1 MLLSTSIA
9 TYLWHFSPEE
19 TVDILA
25 EAGFTALD
33 FGFFNPRY
41 YAKDL
46 AGCFFTELRK
56 KAEDKGLVFNQAHAP
71 FPSGVGRPE
80 RDEEIFADIV
90 RSMKNASLLGVKNI
104 VVHPVQYLVYANVG
118 VPEKLFEM
126 NIGFYNRLKPYCEE
140 YGIRVAVENMWQDKV
155 LAGRCDTRI
164 GHSTCST
171 PAEFI
176 RYMDALGD
184 SRCFTA
190 CLDLGHTMLVHEK
203 PEDFIRALGHD
214 RLGALHV
221 HDTDGKSDLHTL
233 PFYGG
238 MGYWDRITDALC
250 DIDYVGDL
258 TYEAGNFLAPL
269 PKELY
274 GAASRFMAEVGT
286 YLIGRCR

>member
-9 TYLWHFSPEE
+9 IYLHQFSPEE
-19 TVDILA
+19 TVDMLA

-33 FGFFNPRY
+33 FGFFNARY

-46 AGCFFTELRK
+46 DGRFFTELRK

-71 FPSGVGRPE
+71 FPSGVGKPD

-90 RSMKNASLLGVKNI
+90 RSMKNASLLGAKNI
-104 VVHPVQYLVYANVG
+104 VVHPVQYLVYANDG
-118 VPEKLFEM
+118 VPEKLFEL
-126 NIGFYNRLKPYCEE
+126 NVAFYNRLKPYCEE
-140 YGIRVAVENMWQDKV
+140 YGIRVAVENMWQDKE

-176 RYMDALGD
+176 RYMDALD
-184 SRCFTA
+184 SKSFTA
-190 CLDLGHTMLVHEK
+190 CLDLGHAMLVHEK

-221 HDTDGKSDLHTL
+221 HDTDGNRDLHTL

-238 MGYWDRITDALC
+238 MGYWDRITDALL
-250 DIDYVGDL
+250 DIGYVGDL
-258 TYEAGNFLAPL
+258 TYEAENFLAPL

-286 YLIGRCR
+286 YLIGRCK

>member
-9 TYLWHFSPEE
+9 IYLHQFSPEE
-19 TVDILA
+19 TVDMLA

-33 FGFFNPRY
+33 FGFFNARY

-46 AGCFFTELRK
+46 DGRFFTELRK

-71 FPSGVGRPE
+71 FPSGVGKPD

-90 RSMKNASLLGVKNI
+90 RSMKNASLLGAKNI
-104 VVHPVQYLVYANVG
+104 VVHPVQYLVYANDG
-118 VPEKLFEM
+118 VPEKLFEL
-126 NIGFYNRLKPYCEE
+126 NVAFYTRLKPYCEE
-140 YGIRVAVENMWQDKV
+140 YGIRVAVENMWQDKE

-176 RYMDALGD
+176 RYMDALD
-184 SRCFTA
+184 SKSFTA
-190 CLDLGHTMLVHEK
+190 CLDLGHAMLVHEK

-221 HDTDGKSDLHTL
+221 HDTDGNRDLHTL

-238 MGYWDRITDALC
+238 MGYWDRITDALR
-250 DIDYVGDL
+250 DIGYVGDL
-258 TYEAGNFLAPL
+258 TYEAENFLAPL

-286 YLIGRCR
+286 YLIGRCK

>member
-9 TYLWHFSPEE
+9 IYLHQFSPEE
-19 TVDILA
+19 TVDMLA

-33 FGFFNPRY
+33 FGFFNARY

-46 AGCFFTELRK
+46 DGRFFTELRK

-71 FPSGVGRPE
+71 FPSGVGKPD

-90 RSMKNASLLGVKNI
+90 RSMKNASLLGAKNI
-104 VVHPVQYLVYANVG
+104 VVHPVQYLVYANDG
-118 VPEKLFEM
+118 VPEKLFEL
-126 NIGFYNRLKPYCEE
+126 NVAFYNRLKPYCEE
-140 YGIRVAVENMWQDKV
+140 YGIRVAVENMWQDKE

-176 RYMDALGD
+176 RYMDALD
-184 SRCFTA
+184 SKSFTA
-190 CLDLGHTMLVHEK
+190 CLDLGHAMLVHEK

-221 HDTDGKSDLHTL
+221 HDTDGNRDLHTL

-238 MGYWDRITDALC
+238 MGYWDRITDALR
-250 DIDYVGDL
+250 DIGYVGDL
-258 TYEAGNFLAPL
+258 TYEAENFLAPL

-286 YLIGRCR
+286 YLIGRCK

>member
-9 TYLWHFSPEE
+9 IYLHQFSPEE
-19 TVDILA
+19 TVDMLA

-33 FGFFNPRY
+33 FGFFNARY

-46 AGCFFTELRK
+46 DGRFFTELRK

-71 FPSGVGRPE
+71 FPSGVGKPD

-90 RSMKNASLLGVKNI
+90 RSMKNASLLGAKNI
-104 VVHPVQYLVYANVG
+104 VVHPVQYFVYANDG
-118 VPEKLFEM
+118 VPEKLFEL
-126 NIGFYNRLKPYCEE
+126 NVAFYNRLKPYCEE
-140 YGIRVAVENMWQDKV
+140 YGIRVAVENMWQDKE

-171 PAEFI
+171 QAEFI
-176 RYMDALGD
+176 RYMDALD
-184 SRCFTA
+184 DKSFTA
-190 CLDLGHTMLVHEK
+190 CLELGHAMLVHEK

-221 HDTDGKSDLHTL
+221 HDTDGNRDLHTL

-238 MGYWDRITDALC
+238 MGYWDRITDALR
-250 DIDYVGDL
+250 DIGYVGDL

-286 YLIGRCR
+286 YLIGRCK

>member
-9 TYLWHFSPEE
+9 IYLHQFSPEE
-19 TVDILA
+19 TVDMLA

-33 FGFFNPRY
+33 FGFFNARY

-46 AGCFFTELRK
+46 DGRFFTELRK

-71 FPSGVGRPE
+71 FPSGVGKPD

-90 RSMKNASLLGVKNI
+90 RSMKNASLLGAKNI
-104 VVHPVQYLVYANVG
+104 VVHPVQYLVYANDG
-118 VPEKLFEM
+118 VPEKLFEL
-126 NIGFYNRLKPYCEE
+126 NVAFYNRLKPYCEE
-140 YGIRVAVENMWQDKV
+140 YGIRVAVENMWQDKE

-176 RYMDALGD
+176 RYIDALD
-184 SRCFTA
+184 SKSFTA
-190 CLDLGHTMLVHEK
+190 CLDLGHAMLVHEK

-221 HDTDGKSDLHTL
+221 HDTDGNRDLHTL

-238 MGYWDRITDALC
+238 MGYWDRITDALR
-250 DIDYVGDL
+250 DIGYVGDL
-258 TYEAGNFLAPL
+258 TYEAENFLAPL

-286 YLIGRCR
+286 YLIGRCK

>member
-9 TYLWHFSPEE
+9 IYLHQLSPEE
-19 TVDILA
+19 TVDMLA

-33 FGFFNPRY
+33 FGFFNARY

-46 AGCFFTELRK
+46 DGRFFTELRK

-71 FPSGVGRPE
+71 FPSGVGKPD

-90 RSMKNASLLGVKNI
+90 RSMKNASLLGAKNI
-104 VVHPVQYLVYANVG
+104 VVHPVQYLVYANDG
-118 VPEKLFEM
+118 VPEKLFEL
-126 NIGFYNRLKPYCEE
+126 NVAFYNRLKPYCEE
-140 YGIRVAVENMWQDKV
+140 YGIRVAVENMWQDKE

-176 RYMDALGD
+176 RYMDALD
-184 SRCFTA
+184 SKSFTA
-190 CLDLGHTMLVHEK
+190 CLDLGHAMLVHEK

-221 HDTDGKSDLHTL
+221 HDTDGNRDLHTL

-238 MGYWDRITDALC
+238 MGYWDRITDALR
-250 DIDYVGDL
+250 DIGYVGDL
-258 TYEAGNFLAPL
+258 TYEAENFLAPL

-286 YLIGRCR
+286 YLIGRCK

>member
-1 MLLSTSIA
+1 M
-9 TYLWHFSPEE
+9 
-19 TVDILA
+19 
-25 EAGFTALD
+25 D

-41 YAKDL
+41 YAKELD
-46 AGCFFTELRK
+46 GHFFTELRK

-71 FPSGVGRPE
+71 FPSSVGKPE
-80 RDEEIFADIV
+80 RDEEIFGDIV
-90 RSMKNASLLGVKNI
+90 RSMKNASLLGAKNI
-104 VVHPVQYLVYANVG
+104 VVHPVQHLVYANDG
-118 VPEKLFEM
+118 VPEKLFEL
-126 NIGFYNRLKPYCEE
+126 NVAFYNRLKPYCEE

-203 PEDFIRALGHD
+203 PEEFIRALGHD

-233 PFYGG
+233 PYYGG
-238 MGYWDRITDALC
+238 MGYWDRITDALR

-258 TYEAGNFLAPL
+258 TYEAGNFLEPL

-274 GAASRFMAEVGT
+274 GAASRFMAEMGA
-286 YLIGRCR
+286 YLIGRCGK

>member
-9 TYLWHFSPEE
+9 IYLHQFSPEE
-19 TVDILA
+19 TVDMLA

-33 FGFFNPRY
+33 FGLFNARY

-46 AGCFFTELRK
+46 DGRFFTELRK

-71 FPSGVGRPE
+71 FPSGVGKPD

-90 RSMKNASLLGVKNI
+90 RSMKNASLLGAKNI
-104 VVHPVQYLVYANVG
+104 VVHPVQYLVYANDG
-118 VPEKLFEM
+118 VPEKLFEL
-126 NIGFYNRLKPYCEE
+126 NVAFYNRLKPYCEE
-140 YGIRVAVENMWQDKV
+140 YGIRVAVENMWQDKNLV
-155 LAGRCDTRI
+155 GRCDTRI

-176 RYMDALGD
+176 RYMDALD
-184 SRCFTA
+184 SKSFTA
-190 CLDLGHTMLVHEK
+190 CLDLGHAMLVHEK

-221 HDTDGKSDLHTL
+221 HDTAGNRDLHTL

-238 MGYWDRITDALC
+238 MGYWDRITDALR
-250 DIDYVGDL
+250 DIGYVGDL

-286 YLIGRCR
+286 YLIGRCK